1 MCNGYFGDNNIP
13 IAKLRKDVEILRI
26 APTSSKCVNVGS
38 DGETRCELV
47 ENQLTLGPIYKVAS
61 YMICSLFKIECSFSN
76 ARTQSTTQLFYLFSA
91 ITTFENIIN
100 YTLKHTQHW
109 TSHDVGT

>member
-61 YMICSLFKIECSFSN
+61 YMICSLFKIEYSL
-76 ARTQSTTQLFYLFSA
+76 TQSTTQLFYLFSA

>member
-61 YMICSLFKIECSFSN
+61 YMIYSCVKIEPCQNSINKSPVLSFFSN
-76 ARTQSTTQLFYLFSA
+76 YDF
-91 ITTFENIIN
+91 
-100 YTLKHTQHW
+100 
-109 TSHDVGT
+109 

>member
-61 YMICSLFKIECSFSN
+61 YMICSLFKIECSF

-109 TSHDVGT
+109 TSNDVGT

>member
-61 YMICSLFKIECSFSN
+61 YMICSLFKIEYSLTC
-76 ARTQSTTQLFYLFSA
+76 
-91 ITTFENIIN
+91 
-100 YTLKHTQHW
+100 
-109 TSHDVGT
+109 

>member
-47 ENQLTLGPIYKVAS
+47 ENQLTLGPIYKVTR
-61 YMICSLFKIECSFSN
+61 YMICSGIKIEIER
-76 ARTQSTTQLFYLFSA
+76 ARNQSITQLFYLFSA

-100 YTLKHTQHW
+100 YSLKHTQHW
-109 TSHDVGT
+109 TSNNVGT